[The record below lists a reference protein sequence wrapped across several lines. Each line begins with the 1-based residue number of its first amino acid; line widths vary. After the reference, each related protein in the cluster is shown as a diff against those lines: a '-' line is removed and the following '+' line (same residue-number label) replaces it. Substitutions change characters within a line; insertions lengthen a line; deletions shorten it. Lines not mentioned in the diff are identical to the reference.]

1 MKLSIKNLLLL
12 IWLGVAA
19 LRAIY
24 FYFTQDVSSA
34 YMFGKMFGYSLTW
47 PIRWI
52 F

>member
-19 LRAIY
+19 LRFVY
-24 FYFTQDVSSA
+24 FYFTQDVSNA
-34 YMFGKMFGYSLTW
+34 YGFGYIFVYSLTW